1 MGSGYASILR
11 VQNMCYIL
19 LKAFKGGRT
28 INKGES
34 LPKCPQKNKR
44 ARQKKHIP
52 KKRKHPDPKSRGA
65 K

>member
-11 VQNMCYIL
+11 VQNICYIL
-19 LKAFKGGRT
+19 LKAFKGEGQ
-28 INKGES
+28 S

-52 KKRKHPDPKSRGA
+52 NKRKHPDPKSRGA